1 MAESQCIAQ
10 ARRLDGGSVALT
22 GRHAIACDES
32 MCGIADRH
40 RAGRCGAGRRG
51 MGSGVGVA
59 RRCAGRG
66 RRTFEKCRA
75 FENATRLNGRI
86 SELRATNEQP
96 GCKAVSVLTLGKNA
110 THAWGGERGY
120 KRHARQTQQQRWGG
134 KVSSPSKFPDTES
147 STYQQQQLSRMEH
160 L

>member
-1 MAESQCIAQ
+1 MHRAGK
-10 ARRLDGGSVALT
+10 RRLDGGSVALT

-75 FENATRLNGRI
+75 FEKCHAFERAAAF
-86 SELRATNEQP
+86 SELRATTVTNNRGVSGQP
-96 GCKAVSVLTLGKNA
+96 RNKGRVTHSFTAQGKGDERGKFNNNAGARAESVL
-110 THAWGGERGY
+110 
-120 KRHARQTQQQRWGG
+120 
-134 KVSSPSKFPDTES
+134 
-147 STYQQQQLSRMEH
+147 
-160 L
+160 